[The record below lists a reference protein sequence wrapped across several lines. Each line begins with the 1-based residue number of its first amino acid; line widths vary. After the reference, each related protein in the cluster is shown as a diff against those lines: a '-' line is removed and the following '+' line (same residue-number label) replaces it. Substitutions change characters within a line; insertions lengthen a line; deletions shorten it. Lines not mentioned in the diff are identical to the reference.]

1 MRGEDVFGNRRD
13 ARDSTAR
20 GARGAR
26 FVDEE
31 REKVFVGRSCRR
43 IRNRARPPT
52 PREPRLTIDARFSNG
67 RYYNG
72 FGGKVEPGET
82 IEEAA
87 LRELKEEAGIDA
99 LDMTARGVLRFIF
112 DDNPTP
118 WLVHVFAAS
127 KYGGEIEAS
136 DEMRPVWFDLKDVPF
151 DSMWAD
157 DPHWWPYLLQ
167 EKKFVGTFTFTQTTT
182 LVEYWIRESDDL
194 SDV

>member
-1 MRGEDVFGNRRD
+1 
-13 ARDSTAR
+13 
-20 GARGAR
+20 
-26 FVDEE
+26 
-31 REKVFVGRSCRR
+31 
-43 IRNRARPPT
+43 
-52 PREPRLTIDARFSNG
+52 
-67 RYYNG
+67 
-72 FGGKVEPGET
+72 
-82 IEEAA
+82 
-87 LRELKEEAGIDA
+87 
-99 LDMTARGVLRFIF
+99 MTARGVLRFIF

>member
-1 MRGEDVFGNRRD
+1 M
-13 ARDSTAR
+13 
-20 GARGAR
+20 RGAR

-31 REKVFVGRSCRR
+31 REKVFVGLAVDDP
-43 IRNRARPPT
+43 NRARPPT
-52 PREPRLTIDARFSNG
+52 PREPRLTIDARFSNV

-87 LRELKEEAGIDA
+87 LRELKEEAA
-99 LDMTARGVLRFIF
+99 STLDMTGRGVLRFIF

-118 WLVHVFAAS
+118 WLVHVFHAS

-151 DSMWAD
+151 DSPWAD
-157 DPHWWPYLLQ
+157 DPHWWHYLLQ